1 MERVVER
8 LSLRRRTGRAAGGIL
23 DGEIL
28 SRPTDGLWN
37 PESKSRGLV
46 SLQQRGGPFW
56 CVHSQ
61 AASRTEGTE
70 LEYTTNT
77 QNYHVDESHGVSRWE
92 LQVRHEGRQGGQVSH
107 RRRADGTAADQI
119 PSGGAEAVRGCCPGR
134 APGESASD
142 PLSASCK
149 KKNYR
154 GLGIAANRAVSLSL
168 LPKHRTTTRIFCCY
182 RRVRPTSNCPGAGS
196 GPARR

>member
-1 MERVVER
+1 MKIEIEPSRAGAGRRVGESCRTAVAPPADGEGGWR
-8 LSLRRRTGRAAGGIL
+8 DSRRRDPLATDRRPLESGIQIARL
-23 DGEIL
+23 
-28 SRPTDGLWN
+28 GLTATT
-37 PESKSRGLV
+37 R
-46 SLQQRGGPFW
+46 GPFW

-119 PSGGAEAVRGCCPGR
+119 PSGGAETVRGCCPGR
-134 APGESASD
+134 APGELRFRSAICELQEKK
-142 PLSASCK
+142 LSWP
-149 KKNYR
+149 R
-154 GLGIAANRAVSLSL
+154 E
-168 LPKHRTTTRIFCCY
+168 CC
-182 RRVRPTSNCPGAGS
+182 
-196 GPARR
+196 